1 MKNNVLCLFLIIIFF
16 TSSAQ
21 AQQPTLAWAKGMG
34 GTYDDHANAMVVDAA
49 GNVYTTGQFTG
60 TVDFDPGPA
69 VYNLTTFGAAG
80 NTNANVFVSKLDAD
94 GNFIWVKQMGGRSDN
109 AYAIALDAAGNIYT
123 TGTFILTADFDPGPG
138 VFNLTQTG
146 FSSADMF
153 VSKLDAM
160 GNFVWAKRIG
170 GDGYV
175 IPSSIAIDAG
185 GNVVT
190 TGSVNSA
197 YQSNGTILSLDF
209 DPGPGVFNITST
221 TGGYD
226 DVFVSKLDASGNFVW
241 AKRFGGSNSDK
252 GFGIAIDAT
261 GNIFTTG
268 SFIGKADF
276 DPAAGTA
283 NLTSAGLT
291 DIFISKLDAS
301 GNFIWA
307 KRMGGIKDDYASAIA
322 LDAYGNIHTTGQF
335 TGTVD
340 FDPGAGIANLTAA
353 GSFNYPDIFVSK
365 LDAAGNYIWAKNMG
379 GGSADRGVS
388 ITLDA
393 LGNVYTTGEFNGNA
407 DFDPGAGVANITA
420 ASTNTGGGTDF
431 FISKL
436 NSSGNYVWARGFGG
450 TANDGGSS
458 IHVDAN
464 SNVYATGYYSLTADF
479 DPCPSIFNLTAVGAT
494 DIYVLKLSLSNAT
507 VASFGPLPVICQ
519 GSVAPI
525 LPTTSTN
532 GITGTW
538 SPATV
543 SNIAGATY
551 TFTPAPGQCATTA
564 VDITTIVLPNTA
576 TTFLAIPPICSG
588 EVAPVLPTT
597 STNNIVG
604 TWIPS
609 TVSNT
614 TSAFY
619 TFTPN
624 AGQCA
629 SSATL
634 SITVKPIILP
644 IFTAIP
650 PICNGASAPILP
662 STSINGIVGIWNPS
676 TVSNTTTSIYTF
688 TPNAG
693 QCASVTSITIS
704 VNPTNTPIFTPVAAI
719 CSGAVAPILPT
730 VSTNGITG
738 NWSPA
743 TVSNTVTGNYNFTPN
758 GGQCASTAA
767 MTINVNAANS
777 TSTFA
782 AISTICYGTIAPT
795 LPNTSTNGI
804 EGTWVPATISNTT
817 SATYIFTPNAGQC
830 TNVKAVLNTTVTP
843 SVTPTFNA
851 IAPFCSGS
859 VSPILPLTS
868 TNSINGTWNP
878 STINNTTSATY
889 TFTPNA
895 DICATTASLSVIVNQ
910 KTIPTFAALQPICVG
925 STASILPSTS
935 SNGITGNWLPAVI
948 NNNTSAS
955 YIFTPD
961 AEQCATTAVVN
972 SIVNEKITPTFVT
985 IPPICKGS
993 ITPVLPIISIE
1004 GMSGSW
1010 NPSSI
1015 NTMASASY
1023 YFTPTAGQC
1032 AKPKSITVV
1041 VNDNVT
1047 PTFTIIAPICIGS
1060 VPPNLPSVST
1070 NGITGVWN
1078 PPTINNS
1085 ATTNYTFTPNIG
1097 QCAGT
1102 ALLTVIA
1109 TKNAT
1114 NGGCKTILPNS
1125 FTPNGDGKNDIFKVL
1140 GNLQVEAFEFNIYN
1154 RYGQKI
1160 FNTTNINY
1168 GWDGMVNGVLQKTG
1182 VFIYTIKYL
1191 ESDTKTVVAFNGTV
1205 MLID

>member
-1 MKNNVLCLFLIIIFF
+1 MKYFILVFTTFF
-16 TSSAQ
+16 TASAQ

-34 GTYDDHANAMVVDAA
+34 GTYDDHANAMVIDAA

-60 TVDFDPGPA
+60 TVDFDPGPG
-69 VYNLTTFGAAG
+69 VFNLTTFGAVG
-80 NTNANVFVSKLDAD
+80 NTNANVFISKLDAA
-94 GNFIWVKQMGGRSDN
+94 GNFVWAKQMGNRFDN

-138 VFNLTQTG
+138 VYNLTQTG

-153 VSKLDAM
+153 VSKLDAA

-170 GDGYV
+170 GDGNV
-175 IPSSIAIDAG
+175 TPSSIAIDAL

-190 TGSVNSA
+190 TGFFSSA
-197 YQSNGTILSLDF
+197 WVQNTGALLYLDF
-209 DPGPGVFNITST
+209 DPGPGIFNLTSSAKS
-221 TGGYD
+221 D
-226 DVFVSKLDASGNFVW
+226 ADAFISKLDKDGNFIW
-241 AKRFGGSNSDK
+241 AKKISGINNQYGK
-252 GFGIAIDAT
+252 GLVLDAT
-261 GNIFTTG
+261 GNIYTTG
-268 SFIGKADF
+268 SFEGTTNF
-276 DPAAGTA
+276 DPGSGIF

-291 DIFISKLDAS
+291 DIFISKLDAA
-301 GNFIWA
+301 GNFVWA
-307 KRMGGIKDDYASAIA
+307 KRMGGIKDDFANAIA
-322 LDAYGNIHTTGQF
+322 LDVNGNIHTTGQF

-340 FDPGAGIANLTAA
+340 FDPGAAIANLTAT
-353 GSFNYPDIFVSK
+353 GSFNYEDIFVSK
-365 LDAAGNYIWAKNMG
+365 LDNAGNYIWAKNMG
-379 GGSADRGVS
+379 GNFADRGLA
-388 ITLDA
+388 ITVDA
-393 LGNVYTTGEFNGNA
+393 AGNVYTTGEFNNTA
-407 DFDPGAGVANITA
+407 DFDPGAGIVNITA
-420 ASTNTGGGTDF
+420 ASTNTGSGTDF

-436 NSSGNYVWARGFGG
+436 NSSGDYVWARGFGG

-464 SNVYATGYYSLTADF
+464 SNVYAAGFYSLTADF

-507 VASFGPLPVICQ
+507 IASFSPLPVICK

-525 LPTTSTN
+525 LPTTSIN

-538 SPATV
+538 NPATV

-551 TFTPAPGQCATTA
+551 TFTPAAGQCATTA
-564 VDITTIVLPNTA
+564 VDITTFVLPNTS

-588 EVAPVLPTT
+588 EIAPVLQTT

-604 TWIPS
+604 TWIPA

-614 TSAFY
+614 SSALY

-644 IFTAIP
+644 IFTGIA
-650 PICNGASAPILP
+650 PICNGAIAPILP
-662 STSINGIVGIWNPS
+662 STSINGIVGTWNPS
-676 TVSNTTTSIYTF
+676 SVSNTTTSIYTF

-693 QCASVTSITIS
+693 QCASIASITIS
-704 VNPTNTPIFTPVAAI
+704 VNPTNTPTFTPIAAI

-743 TVSNTVTGNYNFTPN
+743 AVSNTVTGNYNFTPN
-758 GGQCASTAA
+758 GGQCASAA
-767 MTINVNAANS
+767 VITINVNAANT

-782 AISTICYGTIAPT
+782 AIPTICFGTIVPT
-795 LPNTSTNGI
+795 LPNISTNGI

-830 TNVKAVLNTTVTP
+830 TNVKAVLNTTVTS
-843 SVTPTFNA
+843 SVTSTFTA

-859 VSPILPLTS
+859 VSPTLPLTS

-895 DICATTASLSVIVNQ
+895 GICATTASLSVIVNQ
-910 KTIPTFAALQPICVG
+910 KTIPTFAAVPQICVG

-935 SNGITGNWLPAVI
+935 TNGVTGNWLPAVV
-948 NNNTSAS
+948 NNNTSAT
-955 YIFTPD
+955 YTFTPN
-961 AEQCATTAVVN
+961 AGQCATNAVVTT
-972 SIVNEKITPTFVT
+972 IVNEKITPTFVT

-993 ITPVLPIISIE
+993 IAPVLPIISIE
-1004 GMSGSW
+1004 GISGSW

-1015 NTMASASY
+1015 NIMASANY
-1023 YFTPTAGQC
+1023 YFTPTTGQC
-1032 AKPKSITVV
+1032 AKPTTISVV
-1041 VNDNVT
+1041 VNDYVT
-1047 PTFTIIAPICIGS
+1047 PTFTLIAPICIGS

-1070 NGITGVWN
+1070 NGIAGVWN

-1085 ATTNYTFTPNIG
+1085 TTTNYTFTPDIG
-1097 QCAGT
+1097 QCAST

-1109 TKNAT
+1109 TTNAT

-1140 GNLQVEAFEFNIYN
+1140 GNLKVEAFEFNIYN

-1160 FNTTNINY
+1160 FSTTNVNY

-1182 VFIYTIKYL
+1182 VFIYTIKYII
-1191 ESDTKTVVAFNGTV
+1191 SDTKTVVAFNGTV